1 MKFSPELM
9 AFASGKPVLN
19 ANDWP
24 ARRVELIRILSE
36 ELFGFSPE
44 KPASVTAEVRAVTDK
59 CCAGHAKQLSLD
71 ISFDT
76 PNGPF
81 SFPLELF
88 LPVSDKKVP
97 LFLFINFRSAVYD
110 MYCPTEEII
119 DNGFALATVYY
130 QDITTDDNDFST
142 GIAAK
147 YPREDPKAWGKIGM
161 WAFALSRALD
171 YLITLP
177 EIDTERVAVIGHSRL
192 GKTALWCAAQDER
205 IKYAVSN
212 DSGCC
217 GASLEKTR
225 HEGGETLR
233 RITTVFPF
241 WFCENA
247 LKNVGHEQEM
257 PYDQHFLIAACAPRY
272 VMVGSASLDNW
283 ADQYSEQLGCVAA
296 SPAWKLFGKNGYIGP
311 ETPAKVGDDYDEGDI
326 GYHLRDGI
334 HFLSRADWLSYM
346 SFIKKH

>member
-1 MKFSPELM
+1 MKFLPELM
-9 AFASGKPVLN
+9 SFSNGTPVSGP
-19 ANDWP
+19 NDWP
-24 ARRVELIRILSE
+24 ARREELVKILSK
-36 ELFGFSPE
+36 ELYGFSPE
-44 KPASVTAEVRAVTDK
+44 KPDSVTGTVREVIEK
-59 CCAGHAKQLSLD
+59 CCSGHAKQLSVD
-71 ISFDT
+71 ISFNT

-81 SFPLELF
+81 SFPMELI
-88 LPVSDKKVP
+88 LPASEKKVP
-97 LFLFINFRSAVYD
+97 LFLFINFRNAVYD

-119 DNGFALATVYY
+119 DNGFAIAMVYY
-130 QDITTDDNDFST
+130 EDITTDNKDFSN

-147 YPREDPKAWGKIGM
+147 YPRKGPEAWGKIGM

-171 YLITLP
+171 YLVTLP

-225 HEGGETLR
+225 HEGGETLE

-257 PYDQHFLIAACAPRY
+257 PYDQHFLIAASAPRY

-296 SPAWKLFGKNGYIGP
+296 SPAWKLFGKDGFIGP
-311 ETPAKVGDDYDEGDI
+311 DTPAKVGDDFNEGDI